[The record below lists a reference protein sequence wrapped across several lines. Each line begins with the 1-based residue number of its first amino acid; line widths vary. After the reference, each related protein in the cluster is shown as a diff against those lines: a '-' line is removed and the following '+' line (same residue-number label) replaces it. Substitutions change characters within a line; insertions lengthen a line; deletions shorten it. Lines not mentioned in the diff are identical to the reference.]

1 MLRISGYA
9 TASTDSA
16 AYIIGGYVEQ
26 FASRLPRVSTIAEYK
41 NNSWQAIGNLNQP
54 KESLSAISYRG
65 EYIFVGGYVPAGETP
80 DENR

>member
-1 MLRISGYA
+1 MYA
-9 TASTDSA
+9 AASTDSA
-16 AYIIGGYVEQ
+16 AYIIGGYITRVM
-26 FASRLPRVSTIAEYK
+26 VSTIAEYK